1 MSHCVNYQAK
11 MYFGH
16 GNQQMVTAAP
26 VLQFYDVTKEVT
38 IQCDASSLGLGAVLM
53 KEGHPIAYGSK
64 TVTATDRNYAQIGKE
79 CLVIALYLHA
89 QNLIYIYIYIYRT

>member
-26 VLQFYDVTKEVT
+26 VLQFYDVTKVT

-53 KEGHPIAYGSK
+53 KEEHPIAYGSK
-64 TVTATDRNYAQIGKE
+64 TLTATERNYAQIGK
-79 CLVIALYLHA
+79 
-89 QNLIYIYIYIYRT
+89 